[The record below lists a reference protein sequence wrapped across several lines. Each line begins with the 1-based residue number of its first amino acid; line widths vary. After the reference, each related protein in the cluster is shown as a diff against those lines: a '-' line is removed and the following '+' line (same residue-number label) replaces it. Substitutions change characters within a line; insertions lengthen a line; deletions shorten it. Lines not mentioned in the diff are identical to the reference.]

1 MTTAL
6 MFNALGRHSCFHHN
20 TATMSE
26 SASDVPEDPLL
37 TAELFLD
44 SWHLW
49 LATSLLIFT

>member
-1 MTTAL
+1 VTTAL